1 MYNEEYTTLSVIS
14 FGIYV
19 VFGVLQIM
27 VYGNYRKRK
36 KYVNL
41 LSYNFYSIFSYFSS
55 GYICYILIHTEASM
69 KNSLM
74 KNTENYVSGY
84 IKRAN
89 YLGIIKDE
97 DIEKVKRN

>member
-1 MYNEEYTTLSVIS
+1 
-14 FGIYV
+14 
-19 VFGVLQIM
+19 
-27 VYGNYRKRK
+27 
-36 KYVNL
+36 
-41 LSYNFYSIFSYFSS
+41 
-55 GYICYILIHTEASM
+55 M

-97 DIEKVKRN
+97 DIEKAKEELDPMKNI